1 MAMFAHFPT
10 LNPSCQKNAG
20 KANEEVRMFRN
31 CCPVSSFPSNAK
43 SSAALVSV
51 AVCCLVAVT
60 RPRAVPLAAPADTD
74 GRIGGR
80 PIAELWV
87 PSRPAHAWFTNAQCR
102 PLLTRFTCDQC
113 LPLVYLASF
122 PRSGN
127 TWLRYLLEASTGLV
141 TTNGHPDFRT
151 YRNQTSDGIILN
163 EEQLWTWPVGNK
175 ELMNYGYVGERIPWS
190 QGVGIVSK
198 THMLPEPWSRA
209 EAENAPHALSPFP
222 ETVPRRAV
230 LLIRDPFKAVIS
242 LRKYGETQSILNEKD
257 MSYLFRGKGWR
268 NYSSYLSRVW
278 FKTNTQWLQA
288 TNETH
293 VVLYERLRQDPM
305 GELRALLR
313 FLQVEPDRRRL
324 ECLRGELEGIAHN
337 HRHGVVPD
345 GETYPLRVRAELW
358 SYIHQLH
365 WLLRDRGYPGLPLQ
379 QYSFADEFSEINI
392 RTH

>member
-1 MAMFAHFPT
+1 M
-10 LNPSCQKNAG
+10 LK
-20 KANEEVRMFRN
+20 RLR
-31 CCPVSSFPSNAK
+31 VSNRLG
-43 SSAALVSV
+43 AALVSV

-60 RPRAVPLAAPADTD
+60 RPRTVPLAAPVDTD
-74 GRIGGR
+74 GRVGGR

-87 PSRPAHAWFTNAQCR
+87 PSRPAHAWFTSAQCR

-141 TTNGHPDFRT
+141 TTAGLPDFWT
-151 YRNQTSDGIILN
+151 YRNQTPGKIVLDL
-163 EEQLWTWPVGNK
+163 EQLWDATRADR
-175 ELMNYGYVGERIPWS
+175 ELISYGYLGEKIPWS
-190 QGVGIVSK
+190 QGIGIVSK
-198 THMLPEPWSRA
+198 THYYPEPWNVT
-209 EAENAPHALSPFP
+209 EAEDAPHGLSPFP
-222 ETVPRRAV
+222 SDRPRRAV
-230 LLIRDPFKAVIS
+230 LLIRDPFKSIIS
-242 LRKYGETQSILNEKD
+242 LRKYGETRSVRNEKD
-257 MSYLFRGKGWR
+257 MTYLYRGEDWL
-268 NYSSYLSRVW
+268 NYAMHLPHVW
-278 FKTNTQWLQA
+278 FNMNAEWLQA

-379 QYSFADEFSEINI
+379 QYSFADEFGDINI
-392 RTH
+392 RMR

>member
-1 MAMFAHFPT
+1 M
-10 LNPSCQKNAG
+10 LK
-20 KANEEVRMFRN
+20 RLR
-31 CCPVSSFPSNAK
+31 VSNRLG
-43 SSAALVSV
+43 AALVSV

-60 RPRAVPLAAPADTD
+60 RPRTVPLAAPVDTD
-74 GRIGGR
+74 GRVGGR

-87 PSRPAHAWFTNAQCR
+87 PSRPAHAWFTSAQCR

-127 TWLRYLLEASTGLV
+127 TWLRYLLEASTGL
-141 TTNGHPDFRT
+141 
-151 YRNQTSDGIILN
+151 
-163 EEQLWTWPVGNK
+163 
-175 ELMNYGYVGERIPWS
+175 
-190 QGVGIVSK
+190 
-198 THMLPEPWSRA
+198 
-209 EAENAPHALSPFP
+209 
-222 ETVPRRAV
+222 
-230 LLIRDPFKAVIS
+230 
-242 LRKYGETQSILNEKD
+242 
-257 MSYLFRGKGWR
+257 
-268 NYSSYLSRVW
+268 
-278 FKTNTQWLQA
+278 A

-379 QYSFADEFSEINI
+379 QYSFADEFGDINI
-392 RTH
+392 RMR